1 MKYIFLVLVSVFS
14 IAIVYGGGN
23 DKSSKTFKIEYKFI
37 RNGKISD
44 IGNYEFLFKDGIA
57 YLSDKKD
64 DKIRS
69 FIDYNKKQNVNIIS
83 YQGELYKK
91 IKDFDS
97 LSKPNFGNKTED
109 ILGYKC
115 KYASFNYF
123 SNNIEVWFTTETIAK
138 GSPYSSYLPND
149 NSLVMK
155 VLVNGGSGIIVD
167 TIYTIQDQKLI
178 FPVNRAKEISDAEF
192 EELKIL
198 SRYKRLTVFD
208 NDTINFDPS
217 IKKGD
222 ASDTATNVCYHFSKG
237 SIIMKK
243 IVLPE
248 EVNNDWGVFAK
259 LSCKSNGDA
268 YDRTGSVFMI
278 NPDKSKNNIL
288 SALRDSIDQL
298 PVFTDNN
305 GKNYQ
310 GIIATNNYEPP
321 LELMR
326 FFTTFGINH
335 FNKLRE
341 INNYSW
347 EEVAVYKQD
356 ISSVMSKNTD
366 TLWLG
371 VFIGNYDKGG
381 HIVSLE
387 LDFYPSYGDNDSAQ
401 KYIKPLFNTVNI
413 MEMSGQNYGRFFNN
427 DTLRVEIEIPEN
439 MQNPQL
445 VYTSTG
451 HGGWGNGDEFNQTL
465 NEIFMDGKSVF
476 SIIPWRT
483 DCATYRMLNPASGN
497 FSNGMSSSDLSRS
510 NWCPGTLTPPYVINL
525 ENITPGK
532 HKIEIVINQGPDEGN
547 SFNHW
552 SVSGVLIGD
561 IK

>member
-1 MKYIFLVLVSVFS
+1 MKYVFLVLVSVFS
-14 IAIVYGGGN
+14 IAIAYGESN
-23 DKSSKTFKIEYKFI
+23 DKSSKTFKIEYKYI
-37 RNGKISD
+37 RNGKVSD
-44 IGNYEFLFKDGIA
+44 NGNYGFIFKDGIA
-57 YLSDKKD
+57 FLSGKD

-69 FIDYNKKQNVNIIS
+69 FIDYNKRQNVNIIS
-83 YQGELYKK
+83 YKDELYKK
-91 IKDFDS
+91 VKHFDS
-97 LSKPNFGNKTED
+97 LIKPDFGDKTEN

-115 KYASFNYF
+115 NYASFNYF
-123 SNNIEVWFTTETIAK
+123 SNKIEVWYTIETEAK
-138 GSPYSSYLPND
+138 GSPYSSYLPNE

-155 VLVNGGSGIIVD
+155 VLVNGGSGIIAD
-167 TIYTIQDQKLI
+167 TIYAIQDQKII
-178 FPVNRAKEISDAEF
+178 FPENRAKEISDSEF

-198 SRYKRLTVFD
+198 SRYKSLTVFD

-222 ASDTATNVCYHFSKG
+222 ATDTATNVCYHFSKG

-248 EVNNDWGVFAK
+248 EVENDWGVFAK

-288 SALRDSIDQL
+288 NALRDSIDQL

-310 GIIATNNYEPP
+310 GIIASNNYEPP
-321 LELMR
+321 VELMR
-326 FFTTFGINH
+326 FFTTFGVNH
-335 FNKLRE
+335 FNSLRE
-341 INNYSW
+341 INNYPW
-347 EEVAVYKQD
+347 EKVAEYKQD
-356 ISSVMSKNTD
+356 ISTIMPLEND
-366 TLWLG
+366 TLWVG

-387 LDFYPSYGDNDSAQ
+387 LDFYPSYSDNDSTQ

-439 MQNPQL
+439 LQNPQL
-445 VYTSTG
+445 IYTSTG

-465 NEIFMDGKSVF
+465 NEIFVDGKSVF

-510 NWCPGTLTPPYVINL
+510 NWCPGTLTPPYIINL
-525 ENITPGK
+525 DDVTPGK

>member
-1 MKYIFLVLVSVFS
+1 MKYVFLVLVSVFS
-14 IAIVYGGGN
+14 IAIAYGESN
-23 DKSSKTFKIEYKFI
+23 DKSSKTFKIEYKYI
-37 RNGKISD
+37 RNGKVSD
-44 IGNYEFLFKDGIA
+44 NGNYGFIFKDGIA
-57 YLSDKKD
+57 FLSGKD

-69 FIDYNKKQNVNIIS
+69 FIDYNKRQNVNIIS
-83 YQGELYKK
+83 YKDELYKK
-91 IKDFDS
+91 VKHFDS
-97 LSKPNFGNKTED
+97 LINPDFGDKTEN

-115 KYASFNYF
+115 NYASFNYF
-123 SNNIEVWFTTETIAK
+123 SNKIEVWYTIETEAK
-138 GSPYSSYLPND
+138 GSPYSSYLPNE

-155 VLVNGGSGIIVD
+155 VLVNGGSGIIAD
-167 TIYTIQDQKLI
+167 TIYAIQDQKII
-178 FPVNRAKEISDAEF
+178 FPENRAKEISDSEF

-198 SRYKRLTVFD
+198 SRYKSLTVFD

-222 ASDTATNVCYHFSKG
+222 ATDTSTNVCYHFSKG

-248 EVNNDWGVFAK
+248 EVENDWGVFAK

-288 SALRDSIDQL
+288 NALRDSIDQL

-310 GIIATNNYEPP
+310 GIIASNNYEPP
-321 LELMR
+321 VELMR
-326 FFTTFGINH
+326 FFTTFGVNH
-335 FNKLRE
+335 FNSLRE
-341 INNYSW
+341 INNYPW
-347 EEVAVYKQD
+347 EKVAEYKQD
-356 ISSVMSKNTD
+356 ISTIMPLEND
-366 TLWLG
+366 TLWVG

-387 LDFYPSYGDNDSAQ
+387 LDFYPSYSDNDSTQ

-439 MQNPQL
+439 LQNPQL
-445 VYTSTG
+445 IYTSTG

-465 NEIFMDGKSVF
+465 NEIFVDGKSVF

-510 NWCPGTLTPPYVINL
+510 NWCPGTLTPPYIINL
-525 ENITPGK
+525 DDVTPGK

>member
-1 MKYIFLVLVSVFS
+1 MKYVFLVLVSVFS
-14 IAIVYGGGN
+14 IAIAYGESN
-23 DKSSKTFKIEYKFI
+23 DKSSKTFKIEYKYI
-37 RNGKISD
+37 RNGKVSD
-44 IGNYEFLFKDGIA
+44 NGNYGFIFKDGIA
-57 YLSDKKD
+57 FLSGKD

-69 FIDYNKKQNVNIIS
+69 FIDYNKRQNVNIIS
-83 YQGELYKK
+83 YKDELYKK
-91 IKDFDS
+91 VKHFDS
-97 LSKPNFGNKTED
+97 LINPDFGDKTEN

-115 KYASFNYF
+115 NYASFNYF
-123 SNNIEVWFTTETIAK
+123 SNKIEVWYTIETEAK
-138 GSPYSSYLPND
+138 GSPYSSYLPNE

-155 VLVNGGSGIIVD
+155 VLVNGGSGIIAD
-167 TIYTIQDQKLI
+167 TIYAIQDQKII
-178 FPVNRAKEISDAEF
+178 FPENRAKEISDSEF

-198 SRYKRLTVFD
+198 SRYKSLTVFD

-222 ASDTATNVCYHFSKG
+222 ATDTATNVCYHFSKG

-248 EVNNDWGVFAK
+248 EVENDWGVFAK

-288 SALRDSIDQL
+288 NALRDSIDQL

-310 GIIATNNYEPP
+310 GIIASNNYEPP
-321 LELMR
+321 VELMR
-326 FFTTFGINH
+326 FFTTFGVNH
-335 FNKLRE
+335 FNSLRE
-341 INNYSW
+341 INNYPW
-347 EEVAVYKQD
+347 EKVAEYKQD
-356 ISSVMSKNTD
+356 ISTIMPLEND
-366 TLWLG
+366 TLWVG

-387 LDFYPSYGDNDSAQ
+387 LDFYPSYSDNDSTQ

-439 MQNPQL
+439 LQNPQL
-445 VYTSTG
+445 IYTSTG

-465 NEIFMDGKSVF
+465 NEIFVDGKSVF

-510 NWCPGTLTPPYVINL
+510 NWCPGSLTPPYIINL
-525 ENITPGK
+525 DDVTPGK

>member
-23 DKSSKTFKIEYKFI
+23 DISSKTFKIEYKFI

-44 IGNYEFLFKDGIA
+44 IGNYKFLFKDGIA
-57 YLSDKKD
+57 YLSDKD

-155 VLVNGGSGIIVD
+155 VLVNGGSGIIAD

-341 INNYSW
+341 INNYPW

-356 ISSVMSKNTD
+356 ISSVMPKNTD

-387 LDFYPSYGDNDSAQ
+387 LDFYPSYGDKDSTQ